1 MATKKTP
8 AKKPAAKKA
17 APKKAAVKK
26 APAKKPAAKSA
37 PKKVAA
43 AKVHGSPK
51 PVKPL
56 PIVAP
61 EAVADNRH
69 APKPKPKYLELWLL
83 LVGAVAI
90 AVGVYVM
97 MFKQTDIKLALLP
110 PSLESIAVTVADEQA
125 DVLAEL
131 EAYQDQ
137 PHLKI
142 YDDMFAPNAPTDKE
156 TLTQWQKALDNGHGA
171 MVKTAAAV
179 SRRLREQP
187 AMLRTAAEGVNGA
200 VDMLPKLEESVDVKE
215 QLFVNFFALEQD
227 SLSALS
233 NLAALLAEVGG
244 APEAGGDAA
253 RLYQTLMARIV
264 SASQQQAALLR
275 AYKML
280 GEREQAYLAGYQAA
294 EDVMPRNLDQ
304 ALEGTVE

>member
-8 AKKPAAKKA
+8 VKKPAAKKA

-26 APAKKPAAKSA
+26 PVA
-37 PKKVAA
+37 KKVAA
-43 AKVHGSPK
+43 PKVKAGVHGAPKRVKQPIISPD
-51 PVKPL
+51 V
-56 PIVAP
+56 
-61 EAVADNRH
+61 VADTRGR
-69 APKPKPKYLELWLL
+69 KPKPKFLELWLMIL
-83 LVGAVAI
+83 GALAIGVGI
-90 AVGVYVM
+90 YVG
-97 MFKQTDIKLALLP
+97 MFKEAGIKLRGLS
-110 PSLESIAVTVADEQA
+110 PSLQAMAVVAADEQG
-125 DVLAEL
+125 DVLKLL
-131 EAYQDQ
+131 EAYQKK

-142 YDDMFAPNAPTDKE
+142 YDSMFAPDAPTDAD
-156 TLTQWQKALDNGHGA
+156 TLKGWQKSLDSGHGE

-187 AMLRTAAEGVNGA
+187 AALRTAAEGVDGA
-200 VDMLPKLEESVDVKE
+200 TEVLPKLEESVDVKE

-233 NLAALLAEVGG
+233 NLAALLVDVGG
-244 APEAGGDAA
+244 APEAGTDAA

-280 GEREQAYLAGYQAA
+280 GEREQAYLAGFAAA
-294 EDVMPRNLDQ
+294 EEVMPKNLDQ
-304 ALEGTVE
+304 AVEGAIE